1 MARRSAPLTGKVVE
15 VPIPGA
21 HVVTGNEVPEVVE
34 VYQGE
39 RVQVNNASL
48 SELKHACG
56 ELWCH

>member
-1 MARRSAPLTGKVVE
+1 MARKAAISKGKASE

-34 VYQGE
+34 VNQGE

-56 ELWCH
+56 KPSCQ